1 MASNAKKKRRRG
13 YTQSQYFFD
22 YTLLVA
28 VICLITFGLLMIYS
42 ASSYNANLN
51 FDDPQHFVKSQLFA
65 TVMGAIG
72 MAFMVMIDYH
82 IWQRFALQIYVV
94 SAFLVMLVLSPLGIE
109 RNGARRWLNLGISL
123 QPAEIAKIAVIIMV
137 ATLIC
142 KMKTAATTWKGIII
156 IACSGGLMAGIIA
169 VFNKNVS
176 TAIIV
181 CGITAVMIFVADP
194 DYKKY
199 GWATLAVTAL
209 SGVVIMIAKTKLT
222 ADSGFRLKRV
232 AAWLDPTAFSSDT
245 SFQTLQGLYAIGSG
259 SIFGKGLGQSMQ
271 KLGFIPESQN
281 DMIFSIICEELGIF
295 GALMVIALY
304 IVLIWRCMIIAN
316 NAPDLFGALLVV
328 GVMGHFAIQV
338 ILNIAVVTNT
348 IPNTGV
354 SLPFISYGG
363 SSALFLMAEIG
374 LVLNVSRSIR
384 LREFG

>member
-1 MASNAKKKRRRG
+1 MAARNSRGRARRKNE
-13 YTQSQYFFD
+13 YFFD
-22 YTLLVA
+22 YTLLTV
-28 VICLITFGLLMIYS
+28 VIFLIAFGLLMIYS

-51 FDDPQHFVKSQLFA
+51 FGDPKHFVKSQLFA
-65 TVMGAIG
+65 TTLGAVVMVAVIT
-72 MAFMVMIDYH
+72 IDYH
-82 IWQRFALQIYVV
+82 LLQKFAVPIYII
-94 SAFLVMLVLSPLGIE
+94 SAVLVMLVLTPLGIE

-123 QPAEIAKIAVIIMV
+123 QPAEIAKIAVIVMV
-137 ATLIC
+137 ATLAC
-142 KMKTAATTWKGIII
+142 KMGRYAKSFKGIVIM
-156 IACSGGLMAGIIA
+156 AVSGILMALIIG
-169 VFNKNVS
+169 VFNKNMS

-181 CGITAVMIFVADP
+181 CAITAVMIFVIDP

-199 GWATLAVTAL
+199 FIGALLVAVAA
-209 SGVVIMIAKTKLT
+209 GIVIFIAKTSLT
-222 ADSGFRLKRV
+222 SDSGFRLKRI

-295 GALMVIALY
+295 GALVVIFLY
-304 IVLIWRCMIIAN
+304 VLLIWRCMVIAN
-316 NAPDLFGALLVV
+316 NAPDLFGALIVV

-338 ILNIAVVTNT
+338 IMNIAVVTNT
-348 IPNTGV
+348 MPNTGV

-374 LVLNVSRSIR
+374 LVLNVSKSIR
-384 LREFG
+384 LHELG